1 MLGAA
6 DNKDWLWITDR
17 HDYVLWLGG
26 TAQPKIKKYIFFPL
40 PVSGFRLSIH
50 SGWSCRVWEIL
61 SIEGLPSLE

>member
-26 TAQPKIKKYIFFPL
+26 TVQPKIKNSYFSHYL
-40 PVSGFRLSIH
+40 YLVSGYLSTQ
-50 SGWSCRVWEIL
+50 GVLVGVAEFGRF
-61 SIEGLPSLE
+61 